1 MVVRYFWRPSTPHRF
16 PVALQEAF
24 ITRVSGYLPNDPIG
38 NDEMTDFL
46 GMIDG
51 KPSRARSIVLRNN
64 GILKRH
70 YALDRQGRITHTNA
84 QLVARAVEGL
94 AGDGIDLR
102 AIQVLA
108 CGTSSPDQFL
118 PSHASQVHGE
128 LGHAMEVVS
137 PSGACCSGMHA
148 LKYAWMSVA
157 SGNSANAIA
166 AGSELVGPMMRASN
180 FERETERYRQLEA
193 DPIIGFEKEFLRW
206 MLSDGAAAVLVEN
219 APRGPLSLKVEWIR
233 SRSFAHELEVC
244 MYSGGDKDEQGAFLG
259 WKHFAP
265 EELAGRSIFS
275 MKQDVKLLGRHII
288 ELGARYLKGVLEE
301 QELAA
306 TDVDHFLPHISSM
319 FFRDKLQ
326 QCLAEQGIH
335 LPQERWFLNLT
346 EVGNVGAASAFL
358 MLDGLLRSGKVRKG
372 QRILLVVPES
382 ARFSYA
388 AALCTAA

>member
-1 MVVRYFWRPSTPHRF
+1 MS
-16 PVALQEAF
+16 EAY
-24 ITRVSGYLPNDPIG
+24 ITRVSGYLPNDPVG
-38 NDEMTDFL
+38 NDEMAEFL

-64 GILKRH
+64 GILRRH

-94 AGDGIDLR
+94 AGDGIDLQ
-102 AIQVLA
+102 AMQVLA

-219 APRGPLSLKVEWIR
+219 APRGPMSLKVEWIR

-244 MYSGGDKDEQGAFLG
+244 MYAGGDKDEQGAFHG
-259 WKHFAP
+259 WKEFPP
-265 EELAGRSIFS
+265 EELAGRSVFS

-288 ELGARYLKGVLEE
+288 EVGSRYVSEVVRENGLSAK
-301 QELAA
+301 
-306 TDVDHFLPHISSM
+306 DIDHILPHISSM
-319 FFRDKLQ
+319 YFRDKLALG
-326 QCLAEQGIH
+326 LAEQGLDI
-335 LPQERWFLNLT
+335 PQDRWFINLA

-372 QRILLVVPES
+372 QRILLAVPES

-388 AALCTAA
+388 VALFTAV

>member
-1 MVVRYFWRPSTPHRF
+1 LAPFDPHRF
-16 PVALQEAF
+16 PFALQEAF
-24 ITRVSGYLPNDPIG
+24 ITRVSGFLPNDPVG

-94 AGDGIDLR
+94 AGDGVDLS

-137 PSGACCSGMHA
+137 PSGACCSSMHA

-157 SGNSANAIA
+157 SGSSSNAIA
-166 AGSELVGPMMRASN
+166 AGSELVGPMMRASS

-219 APRGPLSLKVEWIR
+219 APRGPMSLKVEWIR

-244 MYSGGDKDEQGAFLG
+244 MYSGGDKDEQGRFQG
-259 WKHFAP
+259 WKQFAP
-265 EELAGRSIFS
+265 EELAGRSVFS

-288 ELGARYLKGVLEE
+288 ELGARYLRGVLED

-306 TDVDHFLPHISSM
+306 MDVDHFLPHISSM
-319 FFRDKLQ
+319 FFRDKLAL
-326 QCLAEQGIH
+326 CMEAQGLH
-335 LPQERWFLNLT
+335 LPQDRWYINLA

-358 MLDGLLRSGKVRKG
+358 MLNGLLRSGKVRKG

-388 AALCTAA
+388 VALFTAV

>member
-128 LGHAMEVVS
+128 LG
-137 PSGACCSGMHA
+137 
-148 LKYAWMSVA
+148 
-157 SGNSANAIA
+157 
-166 AGSELVGPMMRASN
+166 
-180 FERETERYRQLEA
+180 
-193 DPIIGFEKEFLRW
+193 
-206 MLSDGAAAVLVEN
+206 
-219 APRGPLSLKVEWIR
+219 LSLI
-233 SRSFAHELEVC
+233 
-244 MYSGGDKDEQGAFLG
+244 
-259 WKHFAP
+259 
-265 EELAGRSIFS
+265 
-275 MKQDVKLLGRHII
+275 HI
-288 ELGARYLKGVLEE
+288 
-301 QELAA
+301 
-306 TDVDHFLPHISSM
+306 
-319 FFRDKLQ
+319 
-326 QCLAEQGIH
+326 
-335 LPQERWFLNLT
+335 
-346 EVGNVGAASAFL
+346 
-358 MLDGLLRSGKVRKG
+358 
-372 QRILLVVPES
+372 
-382 ARFSYA
+382 
-388 AALCTAA
+388 